1 MAQERW
7 YTAAID
13 QDKLKAEQQ
22 AEEQLRQQWVEYFQ
36 QIKAYAPLIK
46 TLEQIRQKE
55 DFPTR
60 LLQELNQGL
69 QLNGQVYYPESMH
82 GPVTALLKFNRRELH
97 TRAEIFHEVGRGSW
111 YGALLNHLEGQDVW
125 TYQTYRKGCWQD
137 DITGSYYPSEVEN
150 KEYRNVPTVSE
161 QLRIINSEGDL
172 SQINDSFTDNVT
184 AIVKNQR
191 WTLTWQKEEGV
202 CLHGY
207 PVLQSLSIYLGLTN
221 DLSQFWVAKSK
232 SSVYANGA
240 VFIETSQRKENR
252 FLGILW
258 DSKEEIITNS
268 LLDTEDRVDYTY
280 SEIDEE
286 ALKHHL
292 VEVVKNPFLERIEHV
307 VPPAPINLM
316 SWGGGGGWANCG
328 CFHGSCG
335 YGCHY

>member
-13 QDKLKAEQQ
+13 QDKLKAEQK

-55 DFPTR
+55 DFPTK

-82 GPVTALLKFNRRELH
+82 GPVTALLKFNRRESH
-97 TRAEIFHEVGRGSW
+97 TRAEIFHEVSRGSW
-111 YGALLNHLEGQDVW
+111 YGALLNHLEGQGAW
-125 TYQTYRKGCWQD
+125 TYRTYQKSSWQD
-137 DITGSYYPSEVEN
+137 DITGSYYPSEVED

-161 QLRIINSEGDL
+161 QLSIINSGGDL
-172 SQINDSFTDNVT
+172 SQINDSFTDSVT

-191 WTLTWQKEEGV
+191 WVLTWQKEEGA
-202 CLHGY
+202 CFHGY
-207 PVLQSLSIYLGLTN
+207 PVLQNLSIYLGLTN
-221 DLSQFWVAKSK
+221 DLNHFWISQGKR
-232 SSVYANGA
+232 SVYANGA
-240 VFIETSQRKENR
+240 GYIETSQRKENR

-258 DSKEEIITNS
+258 DSKEEIVTNPLLEAEERITY
-268 LLDTEDRVDYTY
+268 RY

-286 ALKHHL
+286 ALKSHL
-292 VEVVKNPFLERIEHV
+292 VEAARNPFLERIEHV
-307 VPPAPINLM
+307 VPPLPTNLM
-316 SWGGGGGWANCG
+316 SWGGGGGWSNCG
-328 CFHGSCG
+328 CSHGSCG
-335 YGCHY
+335 YGCH